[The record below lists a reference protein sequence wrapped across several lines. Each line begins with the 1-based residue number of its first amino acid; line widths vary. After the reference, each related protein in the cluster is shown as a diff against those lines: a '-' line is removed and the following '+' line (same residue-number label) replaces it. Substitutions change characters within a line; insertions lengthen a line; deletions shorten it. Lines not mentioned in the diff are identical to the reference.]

1 MQALKPP
8 YCECLTPLT
17 TRCSTRG
24 SGGFLFLGCTRAALS
39 AEIRA
44 PRASKPNA
52 YLPPCTRRRSTAK
65 KRQNTPFKACFRKKS
80 RYNVRTQP
88 MRMDGRAVECNGLEN
103 RRRFTSSVSSNLTP
117 SAIQAP
123 SVLFCAQNHH
133 SSSHLQFQ
141 PKRTRK
147 RRARRSQLKFSW
159 PELQPCF
166 KIVLFV
172 WS

>member
-103 RRRFTSSVSSNLTP
+103 RRGFASSVSSNLTP
-117 SAIQAP
+117 SARLRPFFGPCSEALVATP
-123 SVLFCAQNHH
+123 RSSFPPPPLPFLF
-133 SSSHLQFQ
+133 LLF
-141 PKRTRK
+141 
-147 RRARRSQLKFSW
+147 LFSA
-159 PELQPCF
+159 
-166 KIVLFV
+166 
-172 WS
+172 